1 MKEKINESVLSILKK
16 NDVSNNIEIDYVDIV
31 DTLSPVIKKI
41 CQLCDSPSTTIDSII
56 SFIKTTPELN
66 QLNGNYKYCES
77 LSAPYQGFSV
87 KNIEYPNVING
98 RWEIIVKNKK
108 DNPDTY
114 DDVKNLNILKRDIKD
129 NYELWSHALAI
140 ERAYNVCKRNKKII
154 IFSHRSCGWSN
165 PVYEL
170 TPNFSIE
177 IKTNFGYGSVS
188 YFYTKMKYKNIEITP
203 FSEWICYE
211 NAKFD
216 EIVRYTSSHT
226 LANEFWLE
234 AMVFSKEACNLS
246 MTDEIRFVEKY
257 VIEECEIMV
266 NGLEELFDKSH
277 FNFKRRD
284 RSKYS
289 VDKTGHVL
297 MDFRG
302 EKISGA
308 LDFISQI
315 LKFEQITEI
324 RSFIDRIEKCNREIH
339 PGLLDELKEI
349 KIEIELLTLEISDL
363 RPKYDRV
370 VAKNST
376 YIQVKRDLQNDMIK
390 NGKLGKDRVDIYKLN
405 EEFNFKHPEYKEFD
419 KEYKI
424 VTESFRKMNEKLK
437 NTQIVHDKIIAHV
450 AKIDKYFISK

>member
-1 MKEKINESVLSILKK
+1 MKEKINETVLSILRK
-16 NDVSNNIEIDYVDIV
+16 NDASNKIEIDFIDIV
-31 DTLSPVIKKI
+31 DTLSPTVEKI
-41 CQLCDSPSTTIDSII
+41 RQLCDSPSTSVDSVINFID
-56 SFIKTTPELN
+56 TTPELN
-66 QLNGNYKYCES
+66 QLDGNYKYCES
-77 LSAPYQGFSV
+77 LSAPYQGFTV
-87 KNIEYPNVING
+87 KQIEFSRDVNSRKDLILF
-98 RWEIIVKNKK
+98 NKK
-108 DNPDTY
+108 ENPDTY
-114 DDVKNLNILKRDIKD
+114 DDIKYLNELKQYIKKR
-129 NYELWSHALAI
+129 YILWSHALAM
-140 ERAYNVCKRNKKII
+140 EKAYTICKKNSKII

-165 PVYEL
+165 PVYVL

-203 FSEWICYE
+203 FSEWIYYE

-216 EIVRYTSSHT
+216 EIVRYTSSHD
-226 LANEFWLE
+226 LRNEFWLE
-234 AMVFSKEACNLS
+234 AMDFSKEACNLS

-266 NGLEELFDKSH
+266 SGLEELFDKSH

-315 LKFEQITEI
+315 LEFEGITEI
-324 RSFIDRIEKCNREIH
+324 RSFIDRIERCNKEIH

-349 KIEIELLTLEISDL
+349 KIEIELLTQEISNL
-363 RPKYDRV
+363 KPKYDRV

-376 YIQVKRDLQNDMIK
+376 YIQNKRDLQNDMIK
-390 NGKLGKDRVDIYKLN
+390 NGKLDKDKVDISKVN
-405 EEFNFKHPEYKEFD
+405 QEFNFRYPEYKEFE

-437 NTQIVHDKIIAHV
+437 NTQTVHDKIVSHV
-450 AKIDKYFISK
+450 AKIDKYFILR